1 MKSQPAADT
10 KWNRIKRRCRRWDEK
25 YAKSISVFAGTLK
38 QKIKIFG
45 RWLSFKAHTENKLK
59 RCTLW
64 SLNVWT
70 WKCSMI
76 CASTLTL
83 RFVFSVF
90 DVDYTHLIL
99 WLLAVSTYVFIA
111 PTIFIYLRST
121 AAAAA
126 FFLLT

>member
-1 MKSQPAADT
+1 
-10 KWNRIKRRCRRWDEK
+10 
-25 YAKSISVFAGTLK
+25 
-38 QKIKIFG
+38 
-45 RWLSFKAHTENKLK
+45 
-59 RCTLW
+59 
-64 SLNVWT
+64 
-70 WKCSMI
+70 MI

-126 FFLLT
+126 FFHLRRKRYSNLDTFYVVCIVEQQ